1 MVYDMCF
8 ETELSDKLNNELESA
23 GISVS
28 EALIAKTLAAV
39 QAARSTAENE
49 TPDAEWTEASEENIN
64 KLIELAKARKGRW
77 KRIAPLVFKTATVM
91 AACLVLVVGAFALRF
106 STMRMGK
113 DNAETAQ
120 APMMTAENSSVPRD
134 MKADADANG
143 AADNYMYY
151 SETSESLVMESAVA
165 ADGIT
170 DAVEFAVEADDVADA
185 MESPVT
191 AGGIADAVVEP
202 IVPTT
207 EDDADAVVEEA
218 EESVV
223 SEVQDVAKELT
234 IQLERA
240 ESVALE
246 YTAQGTAV
254 YRFVVREA
262 NASAVC
268 YLVHEN
274 GRVECAELTSDGE
287 TGAVMLYDS
296 VDSKAFQRTVLVW
309 MKQNGYSF

>member
-120 APMMTAENSSVPRD
+120 APMMTAQNGSARNGVTYA
-134 MKADADANG
+134 ADADSTG
-143 AADNYMYY
+143 SADYKCY
-151 SETSESLVMESAVA
+151 SDSMEMVEEESAVVA
-165 ADGIT
+165 MEPAEIPMDVIVP
-170 DAVEFAVEADDVADA
+170 ASESAPADDAA
-185 MESPVT
+185 IMEECEKAENSDVLEE
-191 AGGIADAVVEP
+191 VKCL
-202 IVPTT
+202 T
-207 EDDADAVVEEA
+207 E
-218 EESVV
+218 
-223 SEVQDVAKELT
+223 
-234 IQLERA
+234 QLAQA
-240 ESVALE
+240 ESVRLRKNR
-246 YTAQGTAV
+246 QGDYV
-254 YRFVVREA
+254 YEFFVQG
-262 NASAVC
+262 SAGVSGF
-268 YLVHEN
+268 YWVYE
-274 GRVECAELTSDGE
+274 D
-287 TGAVMLYDS
+287 GAVGYAEAPPEGQTGTMNAFDGSEDS
-296 VDSKAFQRTVLVW
+296 EFRKAVLVW
-309 MKQNGYSF
+309 MKQNGYMFDAE

>member
-1 MVYDMCF
+1 MAEVKDMF
-8 ETELSDKLNNELESA
+8 LETELSDKLNNELESA
-23 GISVS
+23 GICVS

-39 QAARSTAENE
+39 QAARTAAENE
-49 TPDAEWTEASEENIN
+49 TPDTEWAEASEENIN
-64 KLIELAKARKGRW
+64 KLIELAGARKRRW

-91 AACLVLVVGAFALRF
+91 AACLVLVVGGFALRF

-120 APMMTAENSSVPRD
+120 APMVTAENGSTPRD

-143 AADNYMYY
+143 AADNYIYY
-151 SETSESLVMESAVA
+151 SETSESPVMEPAVA
-165 ADGIT
+165 ADGI
-170 DAVEFAVEADDVADA
+170 ADA
-185 MESPVT
+185 M
-191 AGGIADAVVEP
+191 AEP
-202 IVPTT
+202 IVPT
-207 EDDADAVVEEA
+207 EKSDAVDDADAVVEEA
-218 EESVV
+218 EESVM
-223 SEVQDVAKELT
+223 SDVQDVTKELT
-234 IQLERA
+234 VQLECA

-254 YRFVVREA
+254 YRFVVQETDG
-262 NASAVC
+262 STVC

-287 TGAVMLYDS
+287 SGAVMLYDS
-296 VDSKAFQRTVLVW
+296 ADSKAFQRNVLVW